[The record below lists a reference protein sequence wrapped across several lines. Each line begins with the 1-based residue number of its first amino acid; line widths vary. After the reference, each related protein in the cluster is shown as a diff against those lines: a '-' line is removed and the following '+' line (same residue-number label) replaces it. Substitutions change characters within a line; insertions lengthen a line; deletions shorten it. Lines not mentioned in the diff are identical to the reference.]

1 MLYFIVLLKKLRHN
15 QIKHLSLKTHSQF
28 ARAEITQTISPKKDT
43 ISLGEAL
50 QTITSGLKEG
60 QKITIEGFA
69 TFYTVEKP
77 EREGRN
83 PRTGKPAIF
92 RASRRPK
99 MEFDKEFLNSVNYD
113 ESASDE
119 TPSPSPSPAPNPEPI
134 MVSVTPPASA
144 APVAAPV
151 LPPPIPPELIAAA
164 ASGSESKW
172 QIKAPNG
179 GFVEISTRQFAD
191 WGVGEL
197 TPVYSMTTGWRLAG
211 QVPELL
217 GFIVK

>member
-1 MLYFIVLLKKLRHN
+1 MV
-15 QIKHLSLKTHSQF
+15 
-28 ARAEITQTISPKKDT
+28 EITQTISPEKDS

-60 QKITIEGFA
+60 QKIAIEGFA

-83 PRTGKPAIF
+83 PKTGKPAIF

-99 MEFDKEFLNSVNYD
+99 MEFDKDFLKDVNYD

-119 TPSPSPSPAPNPEPI
+119 TPSPSPAPTPKPI
-134 MVSVTPPASA
+134 MASVTASTSA
-144 APVAAPV
+144 DPVAAPV
-151 LPPPIPPELIAAA
+151 LPPPIPAELIAAA

-179 GFVEISTRQFAD
+179 SFVEISTSQFAD
-191 WGVGEL
+191 WGIGVN
-197 TPVYSMTTGWRLAG
+197 TPIYSVATGGKLAG